1 MTLRDLFMRVRAL
14 ATPRRVE
21 RELDEELAFHLERE
35 TQKHLA
41 DGLSPADAR
50 TRALARFGPVPLV
63 ADQCRDARG
72 IGFVDDVVRD
82 ILYALRTFRRAP
94 LAALTIVATVALGL
108 GLVTAVF
115 AIYDVVLLR
124 TDAVQRPADLFAVAM
139 GGREGYSEPP
149 VVLTRRDYEAL
160 RRETDVFTD
169 AFAMNASAARVEGR
183 LTRADLVTGNF
194 FQVLGVRA
202 SLGRVLLPDD
212 ESAARPVI
220 VLSDAGRRKLFQGDE
235 AVIGRRVAINGAPY
249 EIVGV
254 MPDSFRGLGIT
265 PPDYWAPL
273 SLAEPFTTKNG
284 TNETAVEVVGRL
296 KPDMSRDAAASALAL
311 WASRRP
317 ELNKL
322 PGRHIPVRLTPRQGT
337 LSTADVETHLLFAP
351 LFFAFGLILMIGCAN
366 VANLLLARGVARQ
379 REIGIRLSLGAS
391 RRRIVRQLLTESLL
405 LALAA
410 AASALVVS
418 RVFLEGALA
427 AAMTTI
433 PSEFVQFVSLLNL
446 AAPAADWRVRTFL
459 VAGATV
465 STVFFGLAPA
475 LQATRLDVVR
485 TMRGEVT
492 RDARPR
498 RARQILIAGQVGASA
513 LLLICAAIFLR
524 GAFTEA
530 TQDPGIRTS
539 DTLRVSIETEKQRA
553 TILQDLRTDP
563 SVAIVA
569 ASSRPTHGVIETS
582 MSQSRMSVE
591 QVAVSSEY
599 FTVLG
604 LDLVNGRGFTPAER
618 TAEAGVVVVSQS
630 LARQLWPTGNGVGQV
645 VRLEASA
652 GDSSRL
658 SADARTA
665 TAEPART
672 LTVIGIVRDPGR
684 APEWSLRGVYLP
696 TEPESPGTWLFVRVR
711 GNLDQVRLAL
721 LERLTGL
728 DPVFGVMTLGNGM
741 QTALLQIGFGLTVV
755 LGGLALALTVS
766 GLFSVLSY
774 LVEQQAKDI
783 GVRMALG
790 AAALTVVR
798 LVLSQSLRPVGIGLA
813 AGAGLAVAVAIV
825 LMATPAASEIGG
837 VIDVFDPVAYAA
849 SALVTATACL
859 VAVSVPTLRAAR
871 IDPIATL
878 RKD

>member
-1 MTLRDLFMRVRAL
+1 MTLRDLFLRVRAL

-21 RELDEELAFHLERE
+21 RELDEELAFHIERE
-35 TQKHLA
+35 TQQHLA
-41 DGLSPADAR
+41 DGMSLADAR
-50 TRALARFGPVPLV
+50 TRALARFGSVPLV

-72 IGFVDDVVRD
+72 IGFVDDVARD
-82 ILYALRTFRRAP
+82 ILYALRTFHRAP
-94 LAALTIVATVALGL
+94 LAAVTIVATVALGL

-115 AIYDVVLLR
+115 AIYDIVLLR
-124 TDAVQRPADLFAVAM
+124 TDAVQSPSELFAVGIGQGP
-139 GGREGYSEPP
+139 GGESEPT
-149 VVLTRRDYEAL
+149 VLFTRRDYEAM

-169 AFAMNASAARVEGR
+169 AFAINANASRVEGR

-194 FQVLGVRA
+194 FQVLGVRP
-202 SLGRVLLPDD
+202 SLGRALLPDD
-212 ESAARPVI
+212 QSAGRPVI
-220 VLSDAGRRKLFQGDE
+220 VLSHAGWRKLFQGDE
-235 AVIGRRVAINGAPY
+235 AVIGHRMAINGTPY

-254 MPDSFRGLGIT
+254 MPDGFRGLAIT

-273 SLAEPFTTKNG
+273 SLAEQFPNKD
-284 TNETAVEVVGRL
+284 EPAVEVVGRL
-296 KPDMSRDAAASALAL
+296 KPGTSRDAAASALAL
-311 WASRRP
+311 WVSRRVEFNRP
-317 ELNKL
+317 
-322 PGRHIPVRLTPRQGT
+322 PGRHIPVRLMPRQGT
-337 LSTADVETHLLFAP
+337 LSTADAATHFAFAP

-418 RVFLEGALA
+418 QVFLESALS

-433 PSEFVQFVSLLNL
+433 PSEFVQFVSMLNL
-446 AAPAADWRVRTFL
+446 AAPAADWRVRMFL
-459 VAGATV
+459 VVGAAV

-498 RARQILIAGQVGASA
+498 RARQTLIAVQVGASA
-513 LLLICAAIFLR
+513 LLLICATIFLR
-524 GAFTEA
+524 GALAAA
-530 TQDPGIRTS
+530 THDPGTGTS
-539 DTLRVSIETEKQRA
+539 DTLRVSIETETQRA
-553 TILQDLRTDP
+553 TILQDLRTHP

-569 ASSRPTHGVIETS
+569 ASSRPTHGIVETS
-582 MSQSRMSVE
+582 LSHTRLSVD

-599 FTVLG
+599 FAVLG
-604 LDLVNGRGFTPAER
+604 LDVVNGRGFTPAER

-630 LARQLWPTGNGVGQV
+630 LARQLWPTGNEVGQT
-645 VRLEASA
+645 VRLEA
-652 GDSSRL
+652 
-658 SADARTA
+658 
-665 TAEPART
+665 PART

-684 APEWSLRGVYLP
+684 ASGMSPALYLP
-696 TEPESPGTWLFVRVR
+696 TRPETTGTLLFMRVR
-711 GNLDQVRLAL
+711 GNLDRVRLDL

-728 DPVFGVMTLGNGM
+728 DPVFGIMTLGNGM

-755 LGGLALALTVS
+755 LGGLALVLTVS

-790 AAALTVVR
+790 AAVLNVVR

-813 AGAGLAVAVAIV
+813 AGAGLAVAVAVV

-849 SALVTATACL
+849 SALIIATACL
-859 VAVSVPTLRAAR
+859 IAVSVPTLRAAR